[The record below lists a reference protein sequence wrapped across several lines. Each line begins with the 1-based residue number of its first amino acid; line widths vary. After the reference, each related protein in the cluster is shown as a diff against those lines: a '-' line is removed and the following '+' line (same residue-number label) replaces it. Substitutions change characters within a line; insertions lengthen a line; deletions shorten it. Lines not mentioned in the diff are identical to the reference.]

1 MVGTQPSRI
10 GTSGT
15 TSLNNQPTAS
25 TGVKGKVSQFGS
37 YVRNN
42 PMGVRIIGAIGG
54 IGLSIVSI
62 LACFAIFNSF
72 LSPITYILN
81 VFYLVFGLAISIVTI
96 LPESFLAES
105 IYGHAQFMSSLGGKA
120 IFFLYLG
127 SMLFGLG
134 LSGESASWV
143 YLLIGSWMLF
153 SSGIYLFVKCRGGE
167 GSTNGQTLA

>member
-1 MVGTQPSRI
+1 MVATQPTRV
-10 GTSGT
+10 GTSGPNT
-15 TSLNNQPTAS
+15 TTNQPAQS
-25 TGVKGKVSQFGS
+25 GGVKGKVSQFGS

-42 PMGVRIIGAIGG
+42 PMGVRVIGAIGG
-54 IGLSIVSI
+54 FGLSIVSI

-81 VFYLVFGLAISIVTI
+81 IFYLCFGLTICIVTI

-120 IFFLYLG
+120 LFFLYLG
-127 SMLFGLG
+127 AMLFGLG
-134 LSGESASWV
+134 LSGKDASWV
-143 YLLIGSWMLF
+143 YLLIGSWMIF

-167 GSTNGQTLA
+167 GSNNPQTLA